1 MYFVTLYGVLTF
13 VLMKNPIQELVL
25 SAFGRNTMLDTY
37 YFGDRIRINSTWSHP
52 IAYGLICGALFY
64 EYLPYWKKRT
74 VGILMSLLAFNVF
87 VCGSR
92 TALAA
97 FFLMGGVIVLTRY
110 KMSRALKQ
118 SFLVLLLAFPVY
130 LAVPMVHDKVD
141 SMINTAMGNEDVDG
155 SSLEMRDEQT
165 YYAMLIVNESP
176 VLGHGLDYIQ
186 EVMGY
191 GTENYKGDWHLLGF
205 ESYSYTLLIERGVMG
220 FFLEIFMW
228 IALVVSAFKCRK
240 KDVANSSLIIA
251 FVWGFAFFSMS
262 TGTLDTKIPMMFM
275 IGMALTKMSKNNNV
289 CFNARK

>member
-1 MYFVTLYGVLTF
+1 
-13 VLMKNPIQELVL
+13 
-25 SAFGRNTMLDTY
+25 
-37 YFGDRIRINSTWSHP
+37 
-52 IAYGLICGALFY
+52 
-64 EYLPYWKKRT
+64 
-74 VGILMSLLAFNVF
+74 
-87 VCGSR
+87 
-92 TALAA
+92 
-97 FFLMGGVIVLTRY
+97 
-110 KMSRALKQ
+110 MSRALKQ